1 VLAAAILVICL
12 LKRLIMSEIKV
23 YFIRPKPRKNFD
35 NIPVFLSVAFSEE
48 QAWGYV
54 LEKDKDAKDN
64 YYVDDIFISQTG
76 QSLGLMWGNERSI

>member
-1 VLAAAILVICL
+1 MGKVTILILTNDREGIITLCRNTIGHTRHCMAV
-12 LKRLIMSEIKV
+12 
-23 YFIRPKPRKNFD
+23 
-35 NIPVFLSVAFSEE
+35 
-48 QAWGYV
+48 GYV